1 MYKLF
6 ANNKYILQ
14 ITIIMALTNLNK
26 LFVRVTEAGLR
37 DAVIAK
43 SKETN
48 NNKIYFLT
56 KTQEIVTQGVAYGLS
71 TDVQAQIANIKSI
84 LKTFDNNGKGTE
96 DSVKA
101 AIDAVQK
108 ALDDYKADNDANR
121 ALLVKTVAYN
131 ATTKAIDFTSED
143 GVVHSSI
150 KASDIIGNHVV
161 KSSAYDADTNTLK
174 LTFEGAA
181 ADVDVNIDLG
191 QMLDMNDVVSGDK
204 THFEV
209 SYAKKKLTIKPV
221 TCNVANAKAAV
232 EGEHTTP
239 AVTGLV
245 DALDVKTYIDG
256 ASSDLQGK
264 IDTINGKLDVIQG
277 EETVNGSIKKALK
290 EAKEYADGLN
300 TTATTTITQ
309 EVTDRKAADVA
320 LYGEAIPVS
329 GPVNTIKKNA
339 DNIATLTQSLTNE
352 VTARKQADTDEKTA
366 REKAIQEIT
375 DALAN
380 PATFWEDYTA

>member
-1 MYKLF
+1 
-6 ANNKYILQ
+6 
-14 ITIIMALTNLNK
+14 MALTNLNK

-43 SKETN
+43 SKESN

-108 ALDDYKADNDANR
+108 ALDDYKKDNDAKR

-131 ATTKAIDFTSED
+131 ADTKTIDFTSED
-143 GVVHSSI
+143 GTTVQSV

-161 KSSAYDADTNTLK
+161 KASAYDADTNKLK
-174 LTFEGAA
+174 LTFAGAE
-181 ADVDVNIDLG
+181 ADVDVTIDLG
-191 QMLDMNDVVSGDK
+191 QMLDMNDVISGDAD
-204 THFEV
+204 HFAV
-209 SYAKKKLTIKPV
+209 SYAKKKLTIKPITSTV
-221 TCNVANAKAAV
+221 KSDTIGLADAKDVKSYVDA
-232 EGEHTTP
+232 
-239 AVTGLV
+239 AVTG
-245 DALDVKTYIDG
+245 ATT
-256 ASSDLQGK
+256 DLQAK

-277 EETVNGSIKKALK
+277 EETVDGSIKKALK
-290 EAKEYADGLN
+290 DAKAYTDEKDAAA
-300 TTATTTITQ
+300 TAAITK
-309 EVTDRKAADVA
+309 ETEDRKAADKA
-320 LYGEAIPVS
+320 LYGAEIPAASASTIS
-329 GPVNTIKKNA
+329 GNA
-339 DNIATLTQSLTNE
+339 ANIATLTQSLANE
-352 VTARKQADTDEKTA
+352 VTARKD
-366 REKAIQEIT
+366 AIKDIT
-375 DALAN
+375 DASAN